1 MKGNKMTV
9 KVELLDGSFIS
20 PSFDPE
26 HKDGILDFYV
36 AKLIAGEI
44 LSYEVVA

>member
-1 MKGNKMTV
+1 MTV
-9 KVELLDGSFIS
+9 KVELLDGKFIY

-26 HKDGILDFYV
+26 HKDSVLDFYI

-44 LSYEVVA
+44 LSYEVIG

>member
-26 HKDGILDFYV
+26 HKDTVLEFYV
-36 AKLIAGEI
+36 AKLVAGEI
-44 LSYEVVA
+44 LSYEVIG